1 MIEKIVLAG
10 GCFWGIQEYFSRIK
24 GVIKTVSGYANSTVD
39 NPSYQL
45 VCSGRTNAAEAVEIS
60 YDPNVVSLNEI
71 LEKMFKVIDPTV
83 MNRQGNDRGTQYR
96 TGIYWINNAH
106 AQEVYDFIS
115 KKQSEYSQ
123 KIVTE
128 TIPLKNFFDAEEYH
142 QDYLKKNPGGY
153 CHIKLD

>member
-1 MIEKIVLAG
+1 MEKIVLAG